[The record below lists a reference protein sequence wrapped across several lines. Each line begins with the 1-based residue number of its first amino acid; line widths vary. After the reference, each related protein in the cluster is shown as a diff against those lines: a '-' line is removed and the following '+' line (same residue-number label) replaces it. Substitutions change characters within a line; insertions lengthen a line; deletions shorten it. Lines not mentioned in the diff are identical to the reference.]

1 MRRETIESEGKRA
14 ACRGAPQ
21 DGHRQLGRR
30 HRHHLQAD
38 PLLAGHTRSPLPG
51 LSQGYRIIAKGEER
65 RRRYALTAH
74 CATSVTSAEN
84 CAHPCNNTST
94 RTHVTNPGDTSSP
107 WPQSRTKPPQ
117 SHQECQPTKPSFKI
131 FLSTASPSIKSLKDI
146 TNQDNTSIAS
156 SIPINPE

>member
-1 MRRETIESEGKRA
+1 MRREAEQSQGQGASR
-14 ACRGAPQ
+14 RGAPQ
-21 DGHRQLGRR
+21 DGHRQLGPRDRR
-30 HRHHLQAD
+30 HIQGN
-38 PLLAGHTRSPLPG
+38 PLPTTHARGPLPG
-51 LSQGYRIIAKGEER
+51 LPQGYRIIAKGEER